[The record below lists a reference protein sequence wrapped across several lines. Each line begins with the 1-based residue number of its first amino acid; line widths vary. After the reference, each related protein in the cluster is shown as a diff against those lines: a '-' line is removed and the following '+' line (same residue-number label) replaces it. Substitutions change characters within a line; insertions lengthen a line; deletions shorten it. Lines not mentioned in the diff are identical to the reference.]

1 MKNNVKILT
10 CDFDDTLA
18 VTESG
23 AWHSTNLVPIPRV
36 IDFIKQKHKEGH
48 EIHIVTFRNW
58 QDKKEIESFCKAH
71 QIPVKSIVCTEGTN
85 KIPFLKQLR
94 SSLHIDDSVEV
105 CVLCLTNQIDVLLVD
120 WNQDETN
127 TVAKFLPK
135 I

>member
-1 MKNNVKILT
+1 MNKVIT

-18 VTESG
+18 VTQNG
-23 AWHSTNLVPIPRV
+23 AWNGETLVPVPRV

-58 QDKKEIESFCKAH
+58 QNKKEVESFCKAH

-105 CVLCLTNQIDVLLVD
+105 CTLCVMAGIDVLLVD
-120 WNQDETN
+120 WGQDEHN
-127 TVAKFLPK
+127 TTAKFLPK

>member
-1 MKNNVKILT
+1 MNKVTT

-18 VTESG
+18 VTQNG
-23 AWHSTNLVPIPRV
+23 AWCGETLVPVLRV

-58 QDKKEIESFCKAH
+58 QNKKEVESFCKAH

-85 KIPFLKQLR
+85 KVPFLKQLK
-94 SSLHIDDSVEV
+94 SELHIDDSVEV
-105 CVLCLTNQIDVLLVD
+105 CTLCVMANIDVLLVD
-120 WNQDETN
+120 WGQDEHN
-127 TVAKFLPK
+127 TTAKFLPK